1 MWRMSVPRPY
11 LGGRASGL
19 PAASSTGP
27 PLVRGI
33 RADPSTKWR
42 GDRWK
47 RPFDFPIL
55 PSSPLLVRQ
64 KFAVIGHHDPI
75 PFGIFYLLDVHLKV
89 DGAHD
94 TVPKHL
100 VDERFNS
107 RTVDLRDLVEPV
119 DERINGYST
128 VERALHGHLLQR
140 FSHLRTEPQDT
151 RCGRSFVGRHG
162 RLAHQG
168 RSDPDL
174 MPSHS
179 FGNGLKGKFFGF
191 LGSQDLNSSLC
202 ASDHDIFLLS
212 MMVNRVTATLF
223 AQPLCLLRVKC
234 PQRVGATHQKMQN
247 MAAQAGV
254 FVRVDHGFPRAWP
267 RNGLIDIMRDHN
279 DTSGGGLLETGDNVE

>member
-55 PSSPLLVRQ
+55 Q
-64 KFAVIGHHDPI
+64 KFAVIGHHDPV
-75 PFGIFYLLDVHLKV
+75 PFGIFDLLDIHLKV

-94 TVPKHL
+94 TVPEHL

-128 VERALHGHLLQR
+128 VERALHGQLLQR

-179 FGNGLKGKFFGF
+179 FGNGLKGKSFGF

-223 AQPLCLLRVKC
+223 LTTARMANEDDELSRRDTQVNILKDTEEGLTSGPGRCLLQDREIL
-234 PQRVGATHQKMQN
+234 ADALDAQK
-247 MAAQAGV
+247 
-254 FVRVDHGFPRAWP
+254 RHR
-267 RNGLIDIMRDHN
+267 
-279 DTSGGGLLETGDNVE
+279 